1 MILRSHA
8 LALSFSPYSRSMC
21 FRMLWSVSHVSAHEG
36 ADVCVGAHRLEF
48 HTEQQNG
55 GRKCMR
61 REIRRVAPRESLLLR
76 TWKAEGFGLSA
87 VAAEPLAAFFW
98 RGKRKADK
106 KVHGLN
112 LKNEKGCVTAWLD
125 ANGRK
130 EGPTNPN
137 RNVNRKK
144 INPATMVVWGRQR
157 QFFVYRTP
165 TVTSKLGELFMERHI
180 KRRAEWWEHVAGRTD
195 CK

>member
-1 MILRSHA
+1 MLLRSLLTRIAVACASGCCDPCHMCLLMEGPMSA
-8 LALSFSPYSRSMC
+8 SVPADLNSTQSSRTGEGNAC
-21 FRMLWSVSHVSAHEG
+21 TGKSAGLCRERATCWEHE
-36 ADVCVGAHRLEF
+36 R
-48 HTEQQNG
+48 
-55 GRKCMR
+55 
-61 REIRRVAPRESLLLR
+61 RRVSVWAPWLLSLSR
-76 TWKAEGFGLSA
+76 
-87 VAAEPLAAFFW
+87 
-98 RGKRKADK
+98 
-106 KVHGLN
+106 HGLN
-112 LKNEKGCVTAWLD
+112 LKNKKECVTAWPD